1 MINNIK
7 YTFILVELY
16 VFYDIILLA
25 YKVKKMKIQLNIDKF
40 LSYNEILTFIKNLSK
55 DLKKN
60 NDKNLEIHFFSNN
73 EDFFSSN
80 KIINNLE
87 IFINKMNQIGVNNSL
102 KISIFINTIFPK
114 TSPLNYIKSILINKE
129 NIKIIYH
136 NLNIK
141 YYLNFKLYN
150 TEDISLFFNDFN
162 NLLIFEKIDNKEI
175 FKIEDYIN
183 Y

>member
-1 MINNIK
+1 
-7 YTFILVELY
+7 
-16 VFYDIILLA
+16 
-25 YKVKKMKIQLNIDKF
+25 MKIQLNIDEF
-40 LSYNEILTFIKNLSK
+40 LSFNEILSFIKNLSK
-55 DLKKN
+55 DLKRN
-60 NDKNLEIHFFSNN
+60 NEKELDIHFYSNN

-80 KIINNLE
+80 KVINNLD
-87 IFINKMNQIGVNNSL
+87 FNLNKINQIGLNNSL

-129 NIKIIYH
+129 NINIIYH
-136 NLNIK
+136 NLDVK

-150 TEDISLFFNDFN
+150 SKDIYLFFYDFN
-162 NLLIFEKIDNKEI
+162 NLLTFEKIDNKEI

>member
-1 MINNIK
+1 
-7 YTFILVELY
+7 
-16 VFYDIILLA
+16 
-25 YKVKKMKIQLNIDKF
+25 MKIQLNIDEF
-40 LSYNEILTFIKNLSK
+40 LSFNEILSFIKNLSK
-55 DLKKN
+55 DLKRNSEKELN
-60 NDKNLEIHFFSNN
+60 IHFYSNN

-80 KIINNLE
+80 KVINNLD
-87 IFINKMNQIGVNNSL
+87 FNLNKINQIGLNNSL

-129 NIKIIYH
+129 NINIIYH
-136 NLNIK
+136 NLDVK

-150 TEDISLFFNDFN
+150 SKDIYLFFYDFN
-162 NLLIFEKIDNKEI
+162 NLLTFEKIDNKEI